1 MSTTKKLGVWM
12 DYSSAYIMEFSE
24 NTHEIEIIQ
33 SKFKTKTKLEPKQKG
48 DKHLH
53 LIADQCK
60 ADYFKKI
67 ASTILKYDKVLLFG
81 PTDAK
86 KELYN
91 LLTKDHHFSKIRIYL
106 KQTGKMTQNQ
116 RNRYLFN
123 YFSSPMYSQ
132 RVLL

>member
-106 KQTGKMTQNQ
+106 KQTGKMTLNQ